1 MAAIVLTD
9 ADGRVIGPVTEL
21 NPFPTKVIAPRRIPI
36 SGGQLGLAISTTI
49 VPLTAVP
56 AAATS
61 AEIYVRTASIT
72 FTRSGLIPSATAG
85 FQADAT
91 DIIVLRS
98 RDECV
103 EFRAIR
109 VSADATLDVEFF
121 SEAE

>member
-1 MAAIVLTD
+1 MSLIKTSDERGVPTGFVTD
-9 ADGRVIGPVTEL
+9 L

-36 SGGQLGLAISTTI
+36 SGGQLGLAVSTTVVLLT
-49 VPLTAVP
+49 VPD
-56 AAATS
+56 AATS

-98 RDECV
+98 RGECL
-103 EFRAIR
+103 EFRAIQ
-109 VSADATLDVEFF
+109 VSAAATLDVEYF